1 MSHIEPYKD
10 LQGQYRYKVVAG
22 NGKTLADSGEGFKTR
37 AGLKKNILALAKV
50 FAHSDTVFDAL
61 LALKLLK

>member
-1 MSHIEPYKD
+1 MNHIKPYKD
-10 LQGQYRYKVVAG
+10 LQGQYRYKIVSR

-37 AGLKKNILALAKV
+37 AGLKKNIEALAKI
-50 FAHSDTVFDAL
+50 FSDYDVVRAAL

>member
-1 MSHIEPYKD
+1 MNHIKPYKD
-10 LQGQYRYKVVAG
+10 LTGQYRYKIVSR

-37 AGLKKNILALAKV
+37 AGLKKTIEALAKI
-50 FAHSDTVFDAL
+50 FANSDAVLAAL

>member
-1 MSHIEPYKD
+1 MNHIKPYKD
-10 LQGQYRYKVVAG
+10 LTGQYRYKIVSR

-37 AGLKKNILALAKV
+37 AGLKKNIEALAKI
-50 FAHSDTVFDAL
+50 FTHCDTVFDAL